1 MPRIA
6 SSTQVPRLIAVSA
19 ACGVL
24 AAFGYAAHDAT
35 KVVADQPPMVGW
47 EEAAA
52 PIKVSELVAARQP
65 APPPAP
71 TNQLL
76 FLFQAGNDIY
86 LKLSDDEPAHG
97 KRRLLEDGVTTVAD
111 VAVAKLPAKFRSWTT
126 KTFTVDGGCPAT
138 IKDFAVVTRM
148 EGSPGY
154 AGLDDETWTVATAA
168 KAGTSQLAARLD
180 VAMECAKG
188 LYARDASLA
197 PLNELFDKLESPEL
211 VDTARAALL
220 ATEASADAQ
229 IAWAEHGEGSWIDH
243 MRLTSFVRRNEVTGE
258 LFIGLHANV
267 EEMGCGG
274 PDINLWALFRVR
286 RDNTLETVVVK
297 KLDSLYTIERII
309 DVDNDG
315 TLELVGRDWLGTSTV
330 LTRADGEEISKL
342 AMPFHGCPC

>member
-6 SSTQVPRLIAVSA
+6 LSTHVPRLIAVSA

-35 KVVADQPPMVGW
+35 TLVADEPPVVSLA
-47 EEAAA
+47 EPAA
-52 PIKVSELVAARQP
+52 PIKVTEVVAVRQP

-71 TNQLL
+71 TSQLL
-76 FLFQAGNDIY
+76 FVFQLGSDVY

-97 KRRLLEDGVTTVAD
+97 KRRLLDDGTTTIAD
-111 VAVAKLPAKFRSWTT
+111 VAAAKLPAKFRGWTT
-126 KTFTVDGGCPAT
+126 KTFTVDGGCAAT

-180 VAMECAKG
+180 VSAQCAKG
-188 LYARDASLA
+188 MYARDASLA
-197 PLNELFDKLESPEL
+197 PLNELEKLDRPEL
-211 VDTARAALL
+211 VDAARAALL
-220 ATEASADAQ
+220 ATELSTDAQ

-243 MRLTSFVRRNEVTGE
+243 IQLTSFTRRHPITGQV
-258 LFIGLHANV
+258 FVGLHATV
-267 EEMGCGG
+267 QEMGCGG
-274 PDINLWALFRVR
+274 PDINLWTLFRVR
-286 RDNTLETVVVK
+286 RDGTLETVVAK
-297 KLDSLYTIERII
+297 KLDSLYHVERMI

-315 TLELVGRDWLGTSTV
+315 ALELVGRDWLGLSTV
-330 LTRADGEEISKL
+330 LTRADGEPISEL